1 MAWAMAVRSATTPGR
16 AEAEP
21 GGTSIPTTMSVMAN
35 PMTPS
40 ANALQLPAL
49 KPPAGGRSEGL
60 DGSTWA
66 ASQARSVDTDRA
78 LRP

>member
-1 MAWAMAVRSATTPGR
+1 MAVRSATTPGR

-40 ANALQLPAL
+40 ANALQLLAL
-49 KPPAGGRSEGL
+49 KPPAGGLSERSRRIDMGGL
-60 DGSTWA
+60 PSA
-66 ASQARSVDTDRA
+66 ER
-78 LRP
+78 